1 MVLPVEIAKKH
12 YLWEENTIESFLV
25 NMSNNNQNITFSK
38 LVQSLESD
46 CDEKERMVILEELK
60 NSNPTDDALLGAKM
74 LLEANNWDYTV
85 LKKAFAKTEERINQI
100 ASKPQ
105 KNSVSYWK
113 YAAVLIPIALVLGY
127 FVNSSL
133 TPKDSIEQYYT
144 KEEGLPNFM
153 GTETNNWQ
161 NLMELYRANKMKE
174 TFVVSSEL
182 LAQKPQNDTAI
193 YFHGVI
199 GYELKNY
206 QVAKTDFSRIAQN
219 KQSVFYYDAT
229 FRLGFALHNLNENKA
244 AKQQFELVKR
254 DADNPFNES
263 AKEVLEY

>member
-1 MVLPVEIAKKH
+1 MNK
-12 YLWEENTIESFLV
+12 
-25 NMSNNNQNITFSK
+25 NNQNITFNE
-38 LVQSLESD
+38 LLQSLEAD
-46 CDEKERMVILEELK
+46 CSTEERKRILEELK

-85 LKKAFAKTEERINQI
+85 LKKAFTKTEKRIEQI

-105 KNSVSYWK
+105 KSKVSYLK
-113 YAAVLIPIALVLGY
+113 YAAALLPIAFILGY

-133 TPKDSIEQYYT
+133 TPKDSIEKFYT

-153 GTETNNWQ
+153 CDKKNNWQ
-161 NLMELYRANKMKE
+161 NLMELYRANNMKE
-174 TFVVSSEL
+174 AFVVSSKI

-206 QVAKTDFSRIAQN
+206 QVSKTDYTRIAEN
-219 KQSVFYYDAT
+219 KESVFYYDAT
-229 FRLGFALHNLNENKA
+229 FRLGFALKNLKENKSA
-244 AKQQFELVKR
+244 RRQFELVKM
-254 DADNPFNES
+254 DADNPFNQK
-263 AKEVLEY
+263 AKQVLEY